1 MTEDRNGYYMYLNHF
16 TALVKSGLGL
26 TKVIYPYYF
35 FAGERNYDASIFHG
49 RVERVFID
57 DHNVPS
63 IR

>member
-1 MTEDRNGYYMYLNHF
+1 MYLNHF

>member
-26 TKVIYPYYF
+26 TKVIYLYYF
-35 FAGERNYDASIFHG
+35 SAGERNYDASIFHG

>member
-1 MTEDRNGYYMYLNHF
+1 MDTILSI
-16 TALVKSGLGL
+16 KSGIGL
-26 TKVIYPYYF
+26 TKYFINSF